1 MRFGNAYL
9 LFYLLL
15 GNCTMNEFTD
25 KQIRTVYI
33 KTCYFLVHSVF
44 MFRKEVK
51 MTAKFNKAQKYVNY
65 VFVTC
70 ILLFISPVHSI
81 AADKEADPLGFVV
94 QAIRPDTQIE
104 TNKSYFFIETQPDE
118 TQILKVKVKST
129 QKDPIKIKTFIAN
142 GTTGSTGN
150 IEYDESTKEFDES
163 LKHPL
168 TEFVKVSDSEITLEN
183 FEEKVVELIVT
194 PPKESYK
201 GIKLGAVVFQSVED
215 EEQTKKQTI
224 SSKYQYKIG
233 LITTETGEEY
243 ENAKNLNLTSAK
255 LGLKLGRKQVAAVIH
270 NPEPKIADNLK
281 IEATVTKKG
290 SDTVL
295 KKQTVENARMAPN
308 STYEFSVDWGVDAID
323 PGEYTLNVYAQND
336 EEEWKWQKEF
346 SVSAEKA
353 KKMNEETVFKIES
366 PDWLPYVVML
376 AISSFV
382 IVVVILMV
390 RNKRWKKMIRE
401 RARKRKA
408 KQAKRKKA
416 EQRQRKKNK

>member
-1 MRFGNAYL
+1 
-9 LFYLLL
+9 
-15 GNCTMNEFTD
+15 
-25 KQIRTVYI
+25 
-33 KTCYFLVHSVF
+33 

-51 MTAKFNKAQKYVNY
+51 TTVQLNKIKKNIKYVL
-65 VFVTC
+65 VTC
-70 ILLFISPVHSI
+70 ILLFMSPIHAI
-81 AADKEADPLGFVV
+81 ATDKEADPLGFVV

-118 TQILKVKVKST
+118 TQILKVKIKST
-129 QKDPIKIKTFIAN
+129 QKDPIKIKAFIAN

-150 IEYDESTKEFDES
+150 IEYDESTKNLDKS

-168 TEFVKVSDSEITLEN
+168 TEFVKINETEITLDN
-183 FEEKVVELIVT
+183 FEEKVVELSLT
-194 PPKESYK
+194 PPKESYQ
-201 GIKLGAVVFQSVED
+201 GIKLGAVVFQTVED
-215 EEQTKKQTI
+215 KEETKTQTI

-243 ENAKNLNLTSAK
+243 ENAKKLELTSAK

-308 STYEFSVDWGVDAID
+308 STYEFSVDWGVDVID
-323 PGEYTLNVYAQND
+323 PGEYTLKVHAQND
-336 EEEWKWQKEF
+336 EEDWKWQKDF
-346 SVSAEKA
+346 SISDEKA

-366 PDWLPYVVML
+366 PDWLPYVVVL
-376 AISSFV
+376 ASISLV
-382 IVVVILMV
+382 LVVVILTV
-390 RNKRWKKMIRE
+390 RNKRWKKMVRE
-401 RARKRKA
+401 RAKRRKA
-408 KQAKRKKA
+408 KQAKRKKS
-416 EQRQRKKNK
+416 EQGKSKKNKQMKE

>member
-1 MRFGNAYL
+1 MIVQLN
-9 LFYLLL
+9 
-15 GNCTMNEFTD
+15 
-25 KQIRTVYI
+25 KI
-33 KTCYFLVHSVF
+33 K
-44 MFRKEVK
+44 
-51 MTAKFNKAQKYVNY
+51 KYVKY
-65 VFVTC
+65 VFVTF
-70 ILLFISPVHSI
+70 ILFVFSPIHSV
-81 AADKEADPLGFVV
+81 AADKEPDPLGFVV

-118 TQILKVKVKST
+118 TQVLKVKVKST
-129 QKDPIKIKTFIAN
+129 QKDPIKIKAFIAN

-150 IEYDESTKEFDES
+150 IEYDEPTKDLDES

-168 TEFVKVSDSEITLEN
+168 TEFVKIDEPEITLEN
-183 FEEKVVELIVT
+183 FQEKVVELSVI
-194 PPKESYK
+194 PPKESYT
-201 GIKLGAVVFQSVED
+201 GIKLGAVVFQTVED
-215 EEQTKKQTI
+215 KEQTKTQTI

-243 ENAKNLNLTSAK
+243 ENAKKLELISAK

-323 PGEYTLNVYAQND
+323 PGEYTLNVHAQND
-336 EEEWKWQKEF
+336 EEDWKWQKDF

-366 PDWLPYVVML
+366 PDWLPYVVGL
-376 AISSFV
+376 AISSLV
-382 IVVVILMV
+382 LVVVILTV

-401 RARKRKA
+401 RTKRRKV
-408 KQAKRKKA
+408 KQAKRKEV
-416 EQRQRKKNK
+416 EQGKSKKNRQMKE